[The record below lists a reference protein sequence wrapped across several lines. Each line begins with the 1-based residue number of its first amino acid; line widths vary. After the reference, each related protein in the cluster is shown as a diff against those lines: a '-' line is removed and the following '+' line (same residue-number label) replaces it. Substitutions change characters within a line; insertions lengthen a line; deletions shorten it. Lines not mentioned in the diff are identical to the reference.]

1 MKKYA
6 LQLMSLLMVGAL
18 LVGCTAATGDGAQTT
33 VTTSAPTTTTTTV
46 TTTAVAPTTTTENTT
61 VTTEGTTT
69 TTKVETVTTTPQ
81 MRVKNLMETVSAKET
96 SGKPVDET
104 FYKAYT
110 QFALEFFK
118 KANAEDDDNALVSP
132 LSVELMLAMLANGTN
147 GATKQEIE
155 KALGLS
161 TADLNGYLRNYMVG
175 LPNRD
180 SAFTRIANSI
190 WIENGYTVK
199 KPFLQTNADYYG
211 AEIYQTKFDGKALE
225 EINNWVSKNTDGMI
239 PEILEEFPPNA
250 VMALINTVLF
260 DAEWKNGYRGSTEN
274 VFTTEDGQTRKVQF
288 LNTTE
293 EVAYIETEYE
303 TGFAKQY
310 NNGYYSFVALLPTEG
325 TALDDYIN
333 GLTTK
338 RVRGF
343 WNTAY
348 TRVKTSIPAF
358 EIEYEADM
366 KSILKSLGMKTLLSD
381 AADLSGIGNNLLVG
395 EVKHKTA
402 IVLDKSGTK
411 AAAVS
416 ATVNTMKGASE
427 NPPVVT
433 LDRPFVYMIVD
444 NTTGLPLF
452 IGSVTDIGK

>member
-1 MKKYA
+1 MKKTV
-6 LQLMSLLMVGAL
+6 LQTISLLLVSAL
-18 LVGCTAATGDGAQTT
+18 LVGCTAATGGETK
-33 VTTSAPTTTTTTV
+33 TTTV
-46 TTTAVAPTTTTENTT
+46 TTAAPTTITTVTTTTEAIAATTTTENTT
-61 VTTEGTTT
+61 VTTKTTT
-69 TTKVETVTTTPQ
+69 TTTTPQ
-81 MRVKNLMETVSAKET
+81 PRVKDLMATVSAKT
-96 SGKPVDET
+96 VSSKTTDEK
-104 FYKAYT
+104 FSKAYT
-110 QFALEFFK
+110 QFALNFFK
-118 KANAEDDDNALVSP
+118 KTYAEDDDNTLVSP
-132 LSVELMLAMLANGTN
+132 LSMEMMLAMIANGAN

-161 TADLNGYLRNYMVG
+161 TADLNAYLKDYMNG
-175 LPNRD
+175 MPNSD
-180 SAFTRIANSI
+180 TAFAKLANSI
-190 WIENGYTVK
+190 WVDNGYAVK

-239 PEILEEFPPNA
+239 PEILEEFPPNS

-274 VFTTEDGQTRKVQF
+274 VFTTEGGQKRKVQF
-288 LNTTE
+288 LNQTE

-303 TGFAKQY
+303 TGFAKPYKDGFY
-310 NNGYYSFVALLPTEG
+310 NFVALLPTEG
-325 TALDDYIN
+325 TSLDDYIS
-333 GLTTK
+333 GLTTE

-343 WNTAY
+343 WNTGY
-348 TRVKTSIPAF
+348 TRVETSIPAF

-366 KSILKSLGMKTLLSD
+366 ESILKSLGMKTLLSD

-402 IVLDKSGTK
+402 IMLDKSGTK

-416 ATVNTMKGASE
+416 ATVKTMKGMSSK
-427 NPPVVT
+427 PPVVT

-444 NTTGLPLF
+444 NTTGLPIF